1 MKSKI
6 KFATASHWSGTH
18 FKVYLDGKKYPLE
31 RGEYYQPFGET
42 DADKRKK
49 ATEWALAEREGKYL
63 SRGGIIYNSKEEYL
77 KEQERLLSI

>member
-1 MKSKI
+1 MKSKLKYKI
-6 KFATASHWSGTH
+6 ATHWSGTH
-18 FKVYLDGKKYPLE
+18 FKVIIDGKKYPLE
-31 RGEYYQPFGET
+31 RGEYYQPLCET
-42 DADKRKK
+42 DEEKRKK